1 MNHEHDYDHFVESV
15 GEQLLLMLWTSV
27 ATLSAVGVI
36 LWIALQ
42 CSESEQKGTTMT
54 TVWKAEV
61 TKEMI
66 SHLTEEQK
74 HELMRELSK
83 AVDAIGSEY
92 EVGREFKHE

>member
-1 MNHEHDYDHFVESV
+1 
-15 GEQLLLMLWTSV
+15 
-27 ATLSAVGVI
+27 
-36 LWIALQ
+36 
-42 CSESEQKGTTMT
+42 MT

-92 EVGREFKHE
+92 EVGREFKHD